1 MDFNWVT
8 LLVSL
13 AVAAGVLFTVMP
25 ILPGSVIALIGL
37 LVWAIAENNSTGWTV
52 FAVCALLLGA
62 GASMQYVLAGRSL
75 KKNRIPGTSVVVG
88 AAVGLVLMFFIPVV
102 GLPLGFVAGLFAMEL
117 ARQKD
122 FSKAT
127 SSSVEALKATGLGI
141 LAEFGLASLAAT
153 IFFAALFFSSTV

>member
-1 MDFNWVT
+1 
-8 LLVSL
+8 
-13 AVAAGVLFTVMP
+13 
-25 ILPGSVIALIGL
+25 
-37 LVWAIAENNSTGWTV
+37 
-52 FAVCALLLGA
+52 
-62 GASMQYVLAGRSL
+62 
-75 KKNRIPGTSVVVG
+75 
-88 AAVGLVLMFFIPVV
+88 MFVIPVV